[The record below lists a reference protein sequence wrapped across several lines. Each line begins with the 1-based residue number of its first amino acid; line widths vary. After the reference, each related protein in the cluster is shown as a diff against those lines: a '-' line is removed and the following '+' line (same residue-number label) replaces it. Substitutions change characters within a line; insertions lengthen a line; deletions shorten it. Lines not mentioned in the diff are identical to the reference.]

1 MGFVKLAY
9 PTNTTYSDTGLAPST
24 SYTYIVRAADAA
36 GNLGPYSGVASA
48 TTLAVSPNLVAA
60 YSFNEGTGTTVSD
73 ASGNGL
79 NGIVANGAWT
89 TVGKFGNALVFN
101 GTSTLVTINDSAS
114 LHLTNAMTLEAWV
127 NPSVVS
133 SAWGDVVY
141 KGNDNY
147 YLEATTTSGGVPCGA
162 GTFGTADVGAFGT
175 AVLALNT
182 WTHIATTYDGATL
195 RFYVNG
201 VQVSTLAQT
210 GAMVTSSNPLQIGGD
225 SIYGQYFQGT
235 IDEVRVYNTT
245 LTAAQI
251 QTDMITPLGNVPTAP
266 GSLAATVVSGSQI
279 NLNWSA
285 STANLGVTGYLVER
299 CQGGGCTTFAQIG
312 TATGMT
318 YSDTGLA
325 ANSSYSYRVRAID
338 TGGNL
343 SPYSPVA
350 QAYTGLSVSPRA
362 AALTFTGTQ
371 QFTASLGSV
380 SWSVDGV
387 AGGSASA
394 GTISSSGL
402 YSPPGAVGAH
412 VVTATSSDQS
422 QMGSATVYVCGF
434 AGKFTH
440 HNDNF
445 RTGQNLSET
454 VLAPANVNAATFGKL
469 FSYPLDG
476 VTHSSPLYV
485 ANVSVPGKGYHNIV
499 FVATEHDSVF
509 AFDADELS
517 STPLWQASFINP
529 SAGITTIPSNDTRE
543 CCDIAPEIGITSTP
557 VIDPASGTLY
567 VVAKTKEV
575 SGSTTNYVQRLHAL
589 DIATGAEKL
598 GGPDALQAS
607 VSGTYRNRPSGK
619 MAIPHGRAPTFIVV
633 SISQVLVS
641 STQIVP
647 ARPVLR

>member
-1 MGFVKLAY
+1 
-9 PTNTTYSDTGLAPST
+9 
-24 SYTYIVRAADAA
+24 
-36 GNLGPYSGVASA
+36 
-48 TTLAVSPNLVAA
+48 
-60 YSFNEGTGTTVSD
+60 
-73 ASGNGL
+73 
-79 NGIVANGAWT
+79 
-89 TVGKFGNALVFN
+89 
-101 GTSTLVTINDSAS
+101 
-114 LHLTNAMTLEAWV
+114 
-127 NPSVVS
+127 
-133 SAWGDVVY
+133 
-141 KGNDNY
+141 
-147 YLEATTTSGGVPCGA
+147 
-162 GTFGTADVGAFGT
+162 
-175 AVLALNT
+175 
-182 WTHIATTYDGATL
+182 
-195 RFYVNG
+195 
-201 VQVSTLAQT
+201 
-210 GAMVTSSNPLQIGGD
+210 
-225 SIYGQYFQGT
+225 
-235 IDEVRVYNTT
+235 
-245 LTAAQI
+245 
-251 QTDMITPLGNVPTAP
+251 
-266 GSLAATVVSGSQI
+266 
-279 NLNWSA
+279 
-285 STANLGVTGYLVER
+285 
-299 CQGGGCTTFAQIG
+299 
-312 TATGMT
+312 
-318 YSDTGLA
+318 
-325 ANSSYSYRVRAID
+325 
-338 TGGNL
+338 
-343 SPYSPVA
+343 
-350 QAYTGLSVSPRA
+350 
-362 AALTFTGTQ
+362 
-371 QFTASLGSV
+371 
-380 SWSVDGV
+380 
-387 AGGSASA
+387 
-394 GTISSSGL
+394 
-402 YSPPGAVGAH
+402 
-412 VVTATSSDQS
+412 
-422 QMGSATVYVCGF
+422 MGSATVYVCGF